1 MPTFSFTN
9 YREAARDS
17 YNCWEAVRDS
27 YNCREAVRNS
37 YNCQEAVG
45 DSYNCREAVPD
56 SSLFKKNIFLKINGK
71 KYLDVTFGPP

>member
-17 YNCWEAVRDS
+17 YNCREAVPDSCNSPEAVRDS
-27 YNCREAVRNS
+27 YNCREAV
-37 YNCQEAVG
+37 G
-45 DSYNCREAVPD
+45 DSYNCHEAVPN
-56 SSLFKKNIFLKINGK
+56 SSLFKRNIFLKINGK